1 MIYPFWELVV
11 TPIYRLWLRKFKGTE
26 NIPRPPFIVAA
37 NHSSYYDTLLPH
49 LLLIPLAQRKVHAM
63 VNARFWNI
71 PVARQVLNHGECIP
85 LHLKDEPDAKEKNKL
100 AFEFAMEYLKKGDII
115 LMFPEGTRSP
125 DGKLKKAHKGIARLA
140 LTAKV
145 PVLPFGIINSHK
157 VLPKGKV
164 FPRFERCEVSIGKPI
179 HFNKKIN
186 EKSLVEV
193 TRKIMKD
200 IAKLV
205 GQDYNY

>member
-1 MIYPFWELVV
+1 M

-26 NIPRPPFIVAA
+26 NIPRPPFIVSA

-49 LLLIPLAQRKVHAM
+49 MLLIPRAQRKIHAM
-63 VNARFWNI
+63 ANARFWNF
-71 PVARQVLNHGECIP
+71 PLAKQVLNHGECIP
-85 LHLKDEPDAKEKNKL
+85 LYLKNEPNAKEKNKV
-100 AFEFAMEYLKKGDII
+100 AFEIAMEYLKKGDII

-179 HFNKKIN
+179 YFNKKIN
-186 EKSLVEV
+186 EKSLEEV